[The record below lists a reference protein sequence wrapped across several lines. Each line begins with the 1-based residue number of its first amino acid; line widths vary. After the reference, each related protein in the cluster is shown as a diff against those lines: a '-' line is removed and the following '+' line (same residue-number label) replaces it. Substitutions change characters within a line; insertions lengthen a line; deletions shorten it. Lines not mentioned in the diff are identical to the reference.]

1 MKQVQNRLFLLTP
14 VAIAVVS
21 FLFYQF
27 FFPYHLFFK
36 EQIQL
41 FLYTPEYIFSYLH
54 KPGWLAALGGDF
66 LTQFFYLRG
75 GGPLVIS
82 LLLVVEWWLIKQVLQ
97 TISVSKITALWAVLP
112 VAADLTANLALLY
125 TPRNSLSLILVIIAF
140 LLISSIRKKW
150 LATSLFILLTA
161 SGQWLFGNAIIVLP
175 FLLLFSKNIYRS
187 RISAKISVLIILI
200 SIYIGR
206 SYYLLPV
213 RETFLYPAVSI
224 KGFLPLLVFVVTI
237 TLAELTLLKGK
248 HEHFSKW
255 LAVALLPL
263 VLFTGFKLNAN
274 FGLEKILSFD
284 SETYFGHNEK
294 VLLLAEKYQIKN
306 RVATYYANIALA
318 KKGQLA
324 ESLLDFYQPGIH
336 GLILPVSQYEYWQTI
351 FFSNE
356 LYYLLGDMNMA
367 QHSAMLGNTF
377 SPYNRSSRMMQRLAE
392 INMVNEDYSGA
403 GKFLKML
410 DKTLF
415 HRKWAEEKMKE
426 NNPESQSNWLIQ
438 KRKQI
443 AKTDTI
449 RTSFDYVKSIEFLVE
464 QNPQNR
470 IALDYL
476 LCYHLLNKDLVS
488 FKNAY
493 DRFAK
498 PQFGIAPKVYGE
510 ALLILLFR
518 EKASEEI
525 IQEYKIQPV
534 QVHDFLNYTSRFE
547 EVKGDL
553 TQLTK
558 DYGKSYWFYYHF
570 ATITEGEE

>member
-1 MKQVQNRLFLLTP
+1 MTQAKNRLFLLAP

-27 FFPYHLFFK
+27 FYPYHLFFK

-41 FLYTPEYIFSYLH
+41 FLYTPDYLLSYFH
-54 KPGWLAALGGDF
+54 KPGWVAALGGDF

-82 LLLVVEWWLIKQVLQ
+82 LLLVVEWWLTKQLLQ
-97 TISVSKITALWAVLP
+97 TISVSKTTALWAVLP
-112 VAADLTANLALLY
+112 VAADLTAHLALLY
-125 TPRNSLSLILVIIAF
+125 TPRNSLGLILLIITF
-140 LLISSIRKKW
+140 LLISSIHKKW
-150 LATSLFILLTA
+150 LATSFFILLSA
-161 SGQWLFGNAIIVLP
+161 SGHWLFGNAIILLP
-175 FLLLFSKNIYRS
+175 FLLLFSKNIYRP
-187 RISAKISVLIILI
+187 RISAKISVLIVLI
-200 SIYIGR
+200 FIYVGR

-213 RETFLYPAVSI
+213 GETFLYPAVSV
-224 KGFLPLLVFVVTI
+224 KGLLPILVFVVTI
-237 TLAELTLLKGK
+237 ILAELTLLKEK
-248 HEHFSKW
+248 YDHFSKW
-255 LAVALLPL
+255 LAVALLL
-263 VLFTGFKLNAN
+263 LILFTGFKLNAN
-274 FGLEKILSFD
+274 FGLEKILSLD

-294 VLLLAEKYQIKN
+294 VLKLAEKYQVKN
-306 RVATYYANIALA
+306 RVATYYTNMALA

-324 ESLLDFYQPGIH
+324 EHLLDFYQPGIH

-392 INMVNEDYSGA
+392 INMVNEDYPGA

-415 HRKWAEEKMKE
+415 HKKWAEEKMKE
-426 NNPESQSNWLIQ
+426 NNPDSQPNWLIQ

-476 LCYHLLNKDLVS
+476 LCYHLLNKDLAS
-488 FKNAY
+488 FKKDY

-498 PQFGIAPKVYGE
+498 PQFGIAPKMYGE

-518 EKASEEI
+518 EKASEET
-525 IQEYKIQPV
+525 IQEYKIQPA
-534 QVHDFLNYTSRFE
+534 QIHDFLNYTSRFE
-547 EVKGDL
+547 KIKGDL